1 MSEKTMTTEKAM
13 RTVETEITI
22 DAPVDA
28 VWRALTDADEMERWF
43 PLEARVEPGPDGH
56 VFMSWKNEI
65 DFTSPITAWDENRRF
80 AYAWQME
87 SAPGPMVA
95 DFHLEAAGGKTVL
108 RLVHS
113 GFPSDPSWDGFYH
126 GVRTGWA
133 FELRSL
139 RHYLERYAGASRQ
152 VVYVRRRIAA
162 PLEAVWQGIVGP
174 DGIGLAEDPGDLEE
188 GSPFHAG
195 GLAGSAWSGR
205 VLCCEPGS
213 LFAGTVDELGEALL
227 RFYMDPC
234 SAHPEL
240 SDVMVWMSLWGRPE
254 GDAETLQAAFRDRL
268 ETLFPNGD
276 FR

>member
-139 RHYLERYAGASRQ
+139 RHYLERYAGASKRCG
-152 VVYVRRRIAA
+152 RGSSA
-162 PLEAVWQGIVGP
+162 PT
-174 DGIGLAEDPGDLEE
+174 
-188 GSPFHAG
+188 
-195 GLAGSAWSGR
+195 GSAWPKTPAISRR
-205 VLCCEPGS
+205 VR
-213 LFAGTVDELGEALL
+213 
-227 RFYMDPC
+227 RFTLVGWLARRGAVGFCAASPVRC
-234 SAHPEL
+234 SRAP
-240 SDVMVWMSLWGRPE
+240 STSWGRRCCASTWTHAPPIPSS
-254 GDAETLQAAFRDRL
+254 AT
-268 ETLFPNGD
+268 
-276 FR
+276 